1 MSILYLHKFSSK
13 IIMRNVCN
21 WSWNRWRKINPIT
34 AETGRIKATK
44 RRRSKLDVVKKEV
57 WRGEEEKV
65 RRGEEELG
73 TAVEK
78 ANLRIFKELWNHL
91 RQALQMQDFIC
102 QSFHCVG
109 SFGRQAF
116 KQVNPESDSDRIQS
130 IVADSI
136 LQILKQ
142 LFCVKFQQ
150 ENLPGGVKINWAS
163 EQGHQRIMGPNWS
176 HQQAH

>member
-13 IIMRNVCN
+13 IFLRNVCN
-21 WSWNRWRKINPIT
+21 WSWNHRRKRNPIT

-44 RRRSKLDVVKKEV
+44 RRRSKLDVVNKKV
-57 WRGEEEKV
+57 RRGEEEKV

-78 ANLRIFKELWNHL
+78 ANLRICKKLWNHL
-91 RQALQMQDFIC
+91 RQALQMQEFIC

-109 SFGRQAF
+109 SFSRQTF
-116 KQVNPESDSDRIQS
+116 KQVDPESYSDRIQS

-150 ENLPGGVKINWAS
+150 EYLPGGVKINWAP
-163 EQGHQRIMGPNWS
+163 EQGH
-176 HQQAH
+176 

>member
-1 MSILYLHKFSSK
+1 
-13 IIMRNVCN
+13 MRNL
-21 WSWNRWRKINPIT
+21 WSRSWNRWRKRNPIT
-34 AETGRIKATK
+34 AETGRIKAKK
-44 RRRSKLDVVKKEV
+44 RRRSKVGVVKKKV
-57 WRGEEEKV
+57 WRGEKEKV
-65 RRGEEELG
+65 RGGEDKLG

-78 ANLRIFKELWNHL
+78 TNLRIFKKLWNHL

-109 SFGRQAF
+109 SVGRQTF
-116 KQVNPESDSDRIQS
+116 KQVNPESDSYRIQS

-150 ENLPGGVKINWAS
+150 ENLPGGVKINWAP

-176 HQQAH
+176 H